1 MSGCLSMNIHIKVS
15 TCDSQMLSSIL
26 LNFLNVTCPPARST
40 FLSCLPLHSHIYARS
55 IMQHCPAFW
64 NPHPHTL
71 SSTLETPHSYLS
83 IEPPQLAMLPLKY
96 DSWNICGIGNQAKN
110 IQVLDTLKSKQMFV
124 YCRNSFNLVK
134 NHSTEVPPFLI
145 YRSRCNALLDPLQGR
160 LDNTGNIRTAHLIES
175 LHDQV
180 CSPLC

>member
-1 MSGCLSMNIHIKVS
+1 
-15 TCDSQMLSSIL
+15 
-26 LNFLNVTCPPARST
+26 
-40 FLSCLPLHSHIYARS
+40 
-55 IMQHCPAFW
+55 
-64 NPHPHTL
+64 
-71 SSTLETPHSYLS
+71 
-83 IEPPQLAMLPLKY
+83 MLPLKY

-110 IQVLDTLKSKQMFV
+110 TQVLDTLKSKQMFV